1 MRLLWCSGR
10 SVEVWAN
17 RMNSP
22 MGSSTCWQQTTTESE
37 DIVSGVFDTDCD
49 LAMCQ
54 YLANS
59 REYILVSVARNNGR
73 MQSGVDAAAAR
84 VISICLP
91 TGYWPVSSFYMNL
104 LFATWTDHG

>member
-1 MRLLWCSGR
+1 MNCPKCGKATATDVNEVAWCVCCGARAGR
-10 SVEVWAN
+10 VEVWGEQDEL
-17 RMNSP
+17 P

-59 REYILVSVARNNGR
+59 REYI
-73 MQSGVDAAAAR
+73 SGQRGEEQWQDAVR
-84 VISICLP
+84 S
-91 TGYWPVSSFYMNL
+91 
-104 LFATWTDHG
+104 